1 VRGRANS
8 IFPGLGGTE
17 KIMRKKLLLG
27 VTVLALSG
35 ASAFAAD
42 VPARVPVA
50 KAPPPMSQLFDW
62 SGLYWGVAGGYGW
75 GDASHREA
83 GGLANGNHN
92 ADGWLLGGTV
102 GYNWQ
107 AGQTVFGVE
116 GDLSWANMNGSGGS
130 ASGPITTELSWL
142 GTGRVRA
149 GYAVD
154 NYLFYVTGGA
164 AWGKVEAANTGVGSG
179 SNTRL
184 GWTAGGGVETMLAPN
199 WTAKLEYLYVDLG
212 DKNTYTAATGPVQVA
227 LTSHIVRLGL
237 NYKF

>member
-1 VRGRANS
+1 MNS

-27 VTVLALSG
+27 VAVLVFG
-35 ASAFAAD
+35 SAPVFAAD
-42 VPARVPVA
+42 MPARVPVA
-50 KAPPPMSQLFDW
+50 KAPPPMAQLFDW
-62 SGLYWGVAGGYGW
+62 SGFYAGVSGGYGW
-75 GDASHREA
+75 GDSSHSEA
-83 GGLANGNHN
+83 GGLANGNHS
-92 ADGWLLGGTV
+92 ADGWLFGGTV

-107 AGQTVFGVE
+107 AGQTVLGVE
-116 GDLSWANMNGSGGS
+116 GDWSWANLDGTGAS
-130 ASGPITTELSWL
+130 ASGPISTELNWL
-142 GTGRVRA
+142 ATGRLRA

-164 AWGKVEAANTGVGSG
+164 AWGKVEAANIGVGSG
-179 SNTRL
+179 SDKRL
-184 GWTAGGGVETMLAPN
+184 GWTVGGGVETMLAPN